1 MHVQI
6 VMPNSASAAKVRG
19 ALMNDEE
26 FEVAEGPVAKPDVR
40 IVHASLL
47 PRSHS
52 RLRAVTRA
60 SAPLVVTGA
69 PDDPRL
75 LADYL
80 AAGVNGYHCRGEP
93 WSLLPEVVRDAHAGG
108 YRSDPSVTRH
118 LLARYRALQ
127 KRSTSSDGFGPY
139 LH

>member
-1 MHVQI
+1 MLVQI
-6 VMPNSASAAKVRG
+6 VMPDTATTENVRSV
-19 ALMNDEE
+19 LLNDDEI
-26 FEVAEGPVAKPDVR
+26 EVTEGPSADPDVTL
-40 IVHASLL
+40 VHASLL

-52 RLRAVTRA
+52 HLRAITRA

-69 PDDPRL
+69 PADPQL
-75 LADYL
+75 LAEYL

-108 YRSDPSVTRH
+108 YRSDPRVLRH
-118 LLARYRALQ
+118 LLATYRLLQ
-127 KRSTSSDGFGPY
+127 QRADRGFGPY